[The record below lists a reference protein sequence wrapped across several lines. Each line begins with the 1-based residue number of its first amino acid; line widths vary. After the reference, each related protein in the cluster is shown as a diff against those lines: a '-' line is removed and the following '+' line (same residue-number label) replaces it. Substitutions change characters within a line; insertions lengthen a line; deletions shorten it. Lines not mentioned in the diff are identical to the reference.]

1 MRNLIT
7 KGLGSIYIDVP
18 AMRPG
23 TVGAYA
29 LAFASTGVATTLR
42 VALDPYLV
50 GAQFVAF
57 FPAIAITTLI
67 SGFGAGLFC
76 AVLSTA
82 AADFFVLEPRWSFN
96 VEDPANVA
104 DLLLFGPLAAYCSI
118 LIGRMRLAIERERA
132 EGALRVSKDRLQSA
146 LDAAKLG
153 SWQYDPL
160 QRVFSWDARGKE
172 IFAVAE
178 NAAAVEE
185 FMNWV
190 HPDDAERVWAAYRA
204 ALDPAQPERSPTQ
217 FRLRREGGKV
227 RWVETQGLAHLE
239 GAGRGQR
246 VVTFIGTVQ
255 DITERKER
263 EEKERLLME
272 EINHRAK
279 NMLSVV
285 HSIAKQTATQTPEDF
300 IERFSGRIQALSA
313 TQNLL
318 VRNVWDGVE
327 IEDLVRA
334 QLGHFADLVG
344 SRIATDGPKL
354 RMMPASAQ
362 AIGLALHELATNAG
376 KYGSLSVAGGR
387 VDIGWGTDGDTFT
400 MSWVE
405 RDGPPVSAPKRRGFG
420 TIVME
425 AMAESSVDGAVDLEY
440 APLGVN
446 WRLTCPA
453 ANALEPGNVGR
464 ISSDEGATAKLAGPH
479 PAMSRQGERVK
490 EDADDIPFPAEIAA
504 TTAPAPS

>member
-1 MRNLIT
+1 MRNFIT
-7 KGLGSIYIDVP
+7 KRLGSLYIDVP
-18 AMRPG
+18 ALRPG

-29 LAFASTGVATTLR
+29 LAIVAVGVATALR

-50 GAQFVAF
+50 GAQFVTF
-57 FPAIAITTLI
+57 FPAVVITTLI
-67 SGFGAGLFC
+67 SGSGAGFLC

-82 AADFFVLEPRWSFN
+82 AADFFVLAPRFSFSFYVN
-96 VEDPANVA
+96 DAAALA
-104 DLLLFGPLAAYCSI
+104 DLLVFGPLASYVVI
-118 LIGRMRLAIERERA
+118 VIGQMRFAIEREQTEA
-132 EGALRVSKDRLQSA
+132 NKDRLQSA

-153 SWQYDPL
+153 SWQYEPL
-160 QRVFSWDARGKE
+160 PRVFSLDGRCKE

-178 NAAAVEE
+178 NVATVEE

-190 HPDDAERVWAAYRA
+190 HPDDVERVWAAYHR
-204 ALDPAQPERSPTQ
+204 ALDPAQAERSPTQ
-217 FRLRREGGKV
+217 FRLGREGGKV
-227 RWVETQGLAHLE
+227 RWVETQRLAHHE
-239 GAGRGQR
+239 GAGRERR
-246 VVTFIGTVQ
+246 VVSFTGTVQ

-285 HSIAKQTATQTPEDF
+285 YAIAKQTATQNPEDF
-300 IERFSGRIQALSA
+300 IERFSGRIHALSA

-362 AIGLALHELATNAG
+362 AIGLALHELAINAG
-376 KYGSLSVAGGR
+376 KYGSLSVDGGR
-387 VDIGWGTDGDTFT
+387 VDIGWGTDSDTFT

-420 TIVME
+420 TTVME
-425 AMAESSVDGAVDLEY
+425 VMAENSVDGAVDLEY
-440 APLGVN
+440 GPLGVT

-464 ISSDEGATAKLAGPH
+464 ISSDEGATVKLAGPR
-479 PAMSRQGERVK
+479 PDMSRQGEGVK
-490 EDADDIPFPAEIAA
+490 EDADEAFSQIGPG
-504 TTAPAPS
+504 APSSILIN

>member
-1 MRNLIT
+1 MRKNIKIIT
-7 KGLGSIYIDVP
+7 KKLSSFCIDIP
-18 AMRPG
+18 ALRPG

-29 LAFASTGVATTLR
+29 LAVVSVGVATALR
-42 VALDPYLV
+42 VALDPYLD
-50 GAQFVAF
+50 GAQFITYY
-57 FPAIAITTLI
+57 PAIVITTLI
-67 SGFGAGLFC
+67 SGFGAGFVC

-82 AADFFVLEPRWSFN
+82 AADFFVLSPRFSFFP
-96 VEDPANVA
+96 ETSADLT
-104 DLLLFGPLAAYCSI
+104 DLLLFGPLASYLVI
-118 LIGRMRLAIERERA
+118 LIARMRFAIERDQA
-132 EGALRVSKDRLQSA
+132 EANKDRLQSA

-178 NAAAVEE
+178 NAATVEE

-190 HPDDAERVWAAYRA
+190 YPDDAERVWAAFRA
-204 ALDPAQPERSPTQ
+204 ALDPAQPERSATQ
-217 FRLRREGGKV
+217 FRLRRGDGKF
-227 RWVETQGLAHLE
+227 RWMETQGLARLE
-239 GAGRGQR
+239 GAGRGRR

-263 EEKERLLME
+263 AEKERLLME

-362 AIGLALHELATNAG
+362 AIGLALHELVTNAG
-376 KYGSLSVAGGR
+376 KYGSLSVDGGR
-387 VDIGWGTDGDTFT
+387 VDIGWGTDSDTFI

-420 TIVME
+420 TIVMG
-425 AMAESSVDGAVDLEY
+425 AMAECSVDGAVDLEY
-440 APLGVN
+440 APSGLT

-453 ANALEPGNVGR
+453 ANSLEPGNVGR

-490 EDADDIPFPAEIAA
+490 EDADDIPLPAQIAA
-504 TTAPAPS
+504 PITPAPS